1 MVDGAGAPCRD
12 SRPVRAVTAGAVVG
26 VRERF
31 GVGSYVMRTSVPRE
45 RRPTQL
51 PALALGLLAAAAL
64 LLAACS
70 PAAPASFDPA
80 TACVGTAREQM
91 KGAYP
96 ALEARIP
103 EAIGG
108 IAPASRDSGRFCSK
122 ETLGSV
128 LDAGVTEVRFG
139 GGIWEAGERGGI
151 QLGAFEGDGLT
162 PALLAEEYRRAADA
176 SRRTE
181 AVRATTLEVAGRPAW
196 RIDVVNGNSRQAIVV
211 WGSADGAVVQVV
223 VAADVDETEL
233 QGAIAAYE

>member
-1 MVDGAGAPCRD
+1 
-12 SRPVRAVTAGAVVG
+12 
-26 VRERF
+26 
-31 GVGSYVMRTSVPRE
+31 
-45 RRPTQL
+45 
-51 PALALGLLAAAAL
+51 
-64 LLAACS
+64 
-70 PAAPASFDPA
+70 
-80 TACVGTAREQM
+80 M

-103 EAIGG
+103 ETIGG
-108 IAPASRDSGRFCSK
+108 IAPVSRDSGRFCSK

-162 PALLAEEYRRAADA
+162 PALLAEEYRRAADT

-181 AVRATTLEVAGRPAW
+181 AVRATTLEIAGRPAW

-223 VAADVDETEL
+223 VAADVDESEL

>member
-1 MVDGAGAPCRD
+1 MARAHRSGTFG
-12 SRPVRAVTAGAVVG
+12 PVRPGTAVAFRGA
-26 VRERF
+26 RLQFE
-31 GVGSYVMRTSVPRE
+31 VGSHPMRIFFARGRHRSR
-45 RRPTQL
+45 
-51 PALALGLLAAAAL
+51 ALTLTFTLGAFAGAAL
-64 LLAACS
+64 LLAGCS
-70 PAAPASFDPA
+70 SAAPASFDPA
-80 TACVGTAREQM
+80 TPCDDTAREQM

-96 ALEARIP
+96 ALEALIP
-103 EAIGG
+103 ETIDGNQA
-108 IAPASRDSGRFCSK
+108 ASRDSGRFCSK

-139 GGIWEAGERGGI
+139 GAIWETGERGGI
-151 QLGAFEGDGLT
+151 QLGAFEGVGLT

-223 VAADVDETEL
+223 VAADVDEAQL
-233 QGAIAAYE
+233 QGAIAAFR

>member
-1 MVDGAGAPCRD
+1 
-12 SRPVRAVTAGAVVG
+12 
-26 VRERF
+26 
-31 GVGSYVMRTSVPRE
+31 MRTLFAHG
-45 RRPTQL
+45 RRFPG
-51 PALALGLLAAAAL
+51 ARAGILATLAGAAL
-64 LLAACS
+64 LLAGCS
-70 PAAPASFDPA
+70 SSVPASFDPA
-80 TACVGTAREQM
+80 TPCGGTAKQQM

-96 ALEARIP
+96 DLEARIP
-103 EAIGG
+103 ATIDGREA
-108 IAPASRDSGRFCSK
+108 ASRDSGRFCSK

-128 LDAGVTEVRFG
+128 FEAGVTEVRFG

-176 SRRTE
+176 DRGTE

-223 VAADVDETEL
+223 VAADVDEAQL
-233 QGAIAAYE
+233 QGAITTFD

>member
-1 MVDGAGAPCRD
+1 MVDGADAPCRD
-12 SRPVRAVTAGAVVG
+12 SRPVRAVTAGAVGG
-26 VRERF
+26 VQERF
-31 GVGSYVMRTSVPRE
+31 GVGSYAMPTSVPRE
-45 RRPTQL
+45 RRPARL
-51 PALALGLLAAAAL
+51 LALAFGLLAAAL

-108 IAPASRDSGRFCSK
+108 VAPASRDSGRFCSK

-211 WGSADGAVVQVV
+211 WGSADSAVVQVV

>member
-1 MVDGAGAPCRD
+1 MARAHRSGTSGRVRSGTAEAVAGA
-12 SRPVRAVTAGAVVG
+12 
-26 VRERF
+26 RERF
-31 GVGSYVMRTSVPRE
+31 GVGSAAMRFSVPRE
-45 RRPTQL
+45 RRRPWAV
-51 PALALGLLAAAAL
+51 ALTLGLLAGATL
-64 LLAACS
+64 LLAGCS

-80 TACVGTAREQM
+80 TACTGTAREQM

-96 ALEARIP
+96 ALEARVP
-103 EAIGG
+103 ETLGAV
-108 IAPASRDSGRFCSK
+108 APASRDSGRFCSK

-139 GGIWEAGERGGI
+139 GAIWEAGERGGI

-181 AVRATTLEVAGRPAW
+181 AVRATTLEIAGRPAW

-211 WGSADGAVVQVV
+211 WGSADGEVVQVV
-223 VAADVDETEL
+223 VAADVDEAEL